1 MPHYKYRATD
11 ATGTL
16 VKATADS
23 HNERE
28 LRDALLLQNLDVT
41 HIKKQRRLSDVELG
55 KKRVPPMEIV
65 QFSKQ
70 MATFV
75 RAGISIPE
83 GLDVIIEST
92 SSKKFQE
99 ILRDVSEAIVRG
111 VPFSDALA
119 EHERLL
125 PPYFIGLC
133 RAGELTG
140 RIDTVLEQL
149 GDYVERD
156 LDARS
161 KVKSALTYPAIVMG
175 MSFVTVGVL
184 LVVVLPKFST
194 FFKEFHTKLPPTTR
208 ALIATSH
215 LMSQL
220 WFVFP
225 ALLIT
230 GVGTAAWMRQTPR
243 GRNVRDR
250 LLLRIPVMGEVVK
263 FAVLERFCRVF
274 GSMTRAGV
282 SLPEAIQ
289 AAADSTNNTV
299 YEATLLDVQ
308 EQMLAGAGIAEPI
321 ASSGKFPRI
330 VVQLLR
336 VGEATGSLDHQ
347 LDNAANY
354 YNGQLTYK
362 LKKLTTLIEPAVVI
376 FMGLI
381 VGFVAL
387 ALVSA
392 MYGIYHAPA
401 LTQP

>member
-1 MPHYKYRATD
+1 
-11 ATGTL
+11 
-16 VKATADS
+16 
-23 HNERE
+23 
-28 LRDALLLQNLDVT
+28 
-41 HIKKQRRLSDVELG
+41 
-55 KKRVPPMEIV
+55 MEIV
-65 QFSKQ
+65 QFSRQ
-70 MATFV
+70 MATFI

-92 SSKKFQE
+92 SSKSFQAA
-99 ILRDVSEAIVRG
+99 LRDVSESIVRG

-119 EHERLL
+119 EHDDVL
-125 PPYFIGLC
+125 PPYYIGLC

-149 GDYVERD
+149 AEYIERD

-161 KVKSALTYPAIVMG
+161 KVKSALTYPAIVLG

-184 LVVVLPKFST
+184 VGVVMPKFAK
-194 FFKEFHTKLPPTTR
+194 FFKEFHTRLPPSTR
-208 ALIATSH
+208 ALIGVSH
-215 LMSQL
+215 LVSKF

-225 ALLIT
+225 MFLIAVAAL
-230 GVGTAAWMRQTPR
+230 VMWMRRSER
-243 GRNVRDR
+243 GRGYATGCCCASRSSARSSSSPSSSDS
-250 LLLRIPVMGEVVK
+250 
-263 FAVLERFCRVF
+263 AACF

-289 AAADSTNNTV
+289 ASANSTNNTV
-299 YEATLLDVQ
+299 YEATLLEVQ
-308 EQMLAGAGIAEPI
+308 EQMLAGAGISEPI
-321 ASSGKFPRI
+321 ANTGKFPRI

-347 LDNAANY
+347 LENAANY

-362 LKKLTTLIEPAVVI
+362 LKKLTTLIEPTVVI
-376 FMGLI
+376 FMGAI

-392 MYGIYHAPA
+392 MYGIYHAPS
-401 LTQP
+401 LVQP